1 MAIIKKIAIFIGLTF
16 IISFNMLCLEYF
28 RHSIYKTKFADPVC
42 VVNVTIIGLMEVI
55 LFKFNYFG
63 KFNTIISTIIILLS
77 FAISQWALKY
87 ILFILGLE

>member
-28 RHSIYKTKFADPVC
+28 IYSIYTTKLAYPAYAVSLF
-42 VVNVTIIGLMEVI
+42 IIGLIQNI
-55 LFKFNYFG
+55 LFKFNFFG
-63 KFNTIISTIIILLS
+63 KFNKIISTIIIFLS
-77 FAISQWALKY
+77 LAISLWALKH